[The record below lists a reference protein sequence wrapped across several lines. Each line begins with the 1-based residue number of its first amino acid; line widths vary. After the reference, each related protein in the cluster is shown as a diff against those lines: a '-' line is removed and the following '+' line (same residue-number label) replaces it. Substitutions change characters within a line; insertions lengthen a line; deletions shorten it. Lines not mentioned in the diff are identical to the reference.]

1 MIALADASPINA
13 QNYDALNL
21 LVQNIGYS
29 LIHNANFDIASH
41 ILEYLGLRLIEGKNV
56 YFARFVD
63 LIFKYLCPDIVFE
76 NDSYLP
82 VFQLNSKCSEI

>member
-1 MIALADASPINA
+1 M
-13 QNYDALNL
+13 NYII
-21 LVQNIGYS
+21 QNIGYP
-29 LIHNANFDIASH
+29 LIHDTNFDIASN
-41 ILEYLGLRLIEGKNV
+41 ILEYLRLRLVEGKNV

-82 VFQLNSKCSEI
+82 VFSTELKSVQRYD

>member
-1 MIALADASPINA
+1 M
-13 QNYDALNL
+13 
-21 LVQNIGYS
+21 
-29 LIHNANFDIASH
+29 
-41 ILEYLGLRLIEGKNV
+41 

-82 VFQLNSKCSEI
+82 VFQLNSRVFRDMVGTDNKLPEGVHVTFLSQVRYLLQERLPTVYGSIPRVVI